1 MIIKMKLASMSG
13 QELLQ
18 ATGVDA
24 PQGEEREDYCF
35 TVLRQIL
42 QAVKSADEQVAIE
55 EQDSDYMA

>member
-13 QELLQ
+13 QELMQ
-18 ATGVDA
+18 TTGDDV
-24 PQGEEREDYCF
+24 PQGQEREDYCF

-55 EQDSDYMA
+55 E